1 MSGVP
6 RNRRAGGTK
15 RAEGLSTGHLIVGA
29 HAQSRRLGLLAAR
42 GSMSMTDSRRLPA
55 GHRWD
60 PHPKGTP
67 RERASRSS
75 RREPASSPSLR
86 SARTPVA
93 PTRVRSA
100 ACRTG
105 LPGARSTPPPSAE
118 YLAARFEAG
127 HSPAVAGQVVAA
139 VRFYTKLGDQ
149 ASPNRV
155 GHRTGAGRVP
165 A

>member
-1 MSGVP
+1 MGSAPERHTEG
-6 RNRRAGGTK
+6 
-15 RAEGLSTGHLIVGA
+15 EGLPVVQERA
-29 HAQSRRLGLLAAR
+29 RELAA
-42 GSMSMTDSRRLPA
+42 A
-55 GHRWD
+55 F
-60 PHPKGTP
+60 
-67 RERASRSS
+67 
-75 RREPASSPSLR
+75 R

-105 LPGARSTPPPSAE
+105 LPGARSTTPPSAE